1 MDPEELDKLT
11 DEELWQIVLRGENL
25 HRPNSRA
32 SIAIRILDARA
43 HKPSKFSWLNKK

>member
-11 DEELWQIVLRGENL
+11 DEELRQIVLRGENL

-32 SIAIRILDARA
+32 SIAIRILDIRNN
-43 HKPSKFSWLNKK
+43 KPSKFNWLNKK